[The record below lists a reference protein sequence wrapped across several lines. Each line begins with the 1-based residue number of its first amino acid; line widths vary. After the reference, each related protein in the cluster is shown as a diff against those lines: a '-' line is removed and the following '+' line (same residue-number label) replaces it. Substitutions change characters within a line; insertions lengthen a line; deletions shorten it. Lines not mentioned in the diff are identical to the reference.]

1 MHLLRK
7 ARKQDGLLGQG
18 ILRKLDFPRKYTILN
33 PMKIERINENQIRCI
48 LTKEDLEN
56 RKIKFSELTYG
67 SEKATDLFRDV
78 MLEANRIYG
87 FETGN
92 QPLMIEAV
100 PMQSGMIVFLI
111 TKVPGEA
118 NSSSSIS
125 SLDFFDSADD
135 ADGDVFDDDNSNN
148 PPVAHST
155 TIRIGGNISSLP
167 SLGQT
172 IRDLFQEML
181 SFDAQNNGSN
191 SSAGNAAKAKAPSA
205 EETDRVYLFDSLADV
220 IDLSLAAGD
229 LSCGNDCLYKDTSNG
244 KYCLLLIAD
253 SFPPAAF
260 RQLCTLAADFSSSEI
275 RAAGFKAHMDEL
287 YEPIIRSHALE
298 KLSEIK

>member
-1 MHLLRK
+1 
-7 ARKQDGLLGQG
+7 
-18 ILRKLDFPRKYTILN
+18 
-33 PMKIERINENQIRCI
+33 MKIERINENQIRCI

-111 TKVPGEA
+111 TKVPGET
-118 NSSSSIS
+118 NSSTTIS

-135 ADGDVFDDDNSNN
+135 NETDDVFGEDNN
-148 PPVAHST
+148 PPVAHSA
-155 TIRIGGNISSLP
+155 TIRIGGNLSSLP

-181 SFDAQNNGSN
+181 SMDAQSGAGSSN
-191 SSAGNAAKAKAPSA
+191 ARNAAAPKAKAAAP
-205 EETDRVYLFDSLADV
+205 EEADRVFIFDTLSDV

-229 LSCGNDCLYKDTSNG
+229 LSSGNDCLYKDTSSG
-244 KYCLLLIAD
+244 KFCLLLIAD

-287 YEPIIRSHALE
+287 YEPIIKSHALE
-298 KLSEIK
+298 KLSELK

>member
-1 MHLLRK
+1 
-7 ARKQDGLLGQG
+7 
-18 ILRKLDFPRKYTILN
+18 
-33 PMKIERINENQIRCI
+33 MKIERINENQIRCI

-111 TKVPGEA
+111 TKVPGENNA
-118 NSSSSIS
+118 TPAIS
-125 SLDFFDSADD
+125 SFDFFDSADD
-135 ADGDVFDDDNSNN
+135 PDGDDVLGEETT
-148 PPVAHST
+148 PVTHSA
-155 TIRIGGNISSLP
+155 TIRIGGNLSSLP

-181 SFDAQNNGSN
+181 GIDAQNSGNSN
-191 SSAGNAAKAKAPSA
+191 RQPAPKAKAPSA
-205 EETDRVYLFDSLADV
+205 EEADRVFIFDSLSDV
-220 IDLSLAAGD
+220 IDLSLASGD
-229 LSCGNDCLYKDTSNG
+229 LSSGNECLYKDTSNG
-244 KYCLLLIAD
+244 KYCLLLMAD

>member
-1 MHLLRK
+1 
-7 ARKQDGLLGQG
+7 
-18 ILRKLDFPRKYTILN
+18 
-33 PMKIERINENQIRCI
+33 MKIERINENQIRCI

-111 TKVPGEA
+111 TKVPGET
-118 NSSSSIS
+118 NSSSTIS

-135 ADGDVFDDDNSNN
+135 AETDDIFDQENNN

-155 TIRIGGNISSLP
+155 TIRIGGNLSSLP

-181 SFDAQNNGSN
+181 SMDAQSNTGNN
-191 SSAGNAAKAKAPSA
+191 NAHNVAVTKAKAPSP
-205 EETDRVYLFDSLADV
+205 EEADRVFIFDTLSDV

-229 LSCGNDCLYKDTSNG
+229 LTSGNECLYKDTSNG
-244 KYCLLLIAD
+244 KFCLLLIAD

-287 YEPIIRSHALE
+287 YEPIIKSHALE
-298 KLSEIK
+298 KLSELK